1 MQQRALSSW
10 LTGLSMALGV
20 ALVVSVLVIHSV
32 VSDTFRRT
40 AQGYDLIVGAKGG
53 ALQLVLNTVFHLSK
67 PINNI
72 PYSYYKEFTQD
83 EHHRGKYARYV
94 NAAVPYC
101 LGDSYDDFRVV
112 GTTPQLFD
120 EFEYA
125 NDRKYQFAQGRNFKQ
140 EGFFEGV
147 IGSLVAH
154 KTKLKVGDTFNP
166 THGVAEEG
174 LGHKHD
180 AFTVVGILAP
190 TGTPND
196 RALFVNMEGFYLLDK
211 HAKDPPEPR
220 AKSPG
225 HAHDEHG
232 REHPHDEHTD
242 DEDGHDDHADDDHDA
257 HEDHDGEHAAG
268 EHEAEHDEHEHDA
281 GHDELAHDEHDV
293 EHDHDEHDHGHGPR
307 KPLPEDQRE
316 VTAILLQTR
325 INESPLQ
332 ATALPNLINDEPLVQ
347 AVMPAREILMLFDSI
362 VNNIKLL
369 LLVVAYLVVVV
380 AGIGVMVSIYN
391 SMNDRRH
398 DIAIMRSLGARRQTV
413 MLVILLESVLLSLG
427 GGVAGLLLGHVLMG
441 LISPLITAETGVPIG
456 FFQFHWSEPAL
467 VPGLIAFA
475 TLVGFLPSTTAYR
488 TDVAKALSLAP

>member
-1 MQQRALSSW
+1 MQQRALASW

-40 AQGYDLIVGAKGG
+40 AQGFDLIVGAKGSS
-53 ALQLVLNTVFHLSK
+53 LQLVLNTVFHLSK

-72 PYSYYKEFTQD
+72 PYSYYKEFTED

-94 NAAVPYC
+94 KLAVPYC
-101 LGDSYDDFRVV
+101 LGDSYEGYRVV
-112 GTTPQLFD
+112 GTTPKLFD

-140 EGFFEGV
+140 EEFFEGV
-147 IGSLVAH
+147 IGSLVARNAQ
-154 KTKLKVGDTFNP
+154 LKVGDTFNP
-166 THGVAEEG
+166 THGVSEEG

-211 HAKDPPEPR
+211 HAKDPPKAR
-220 AKSPG
+220 AESADHTHEEQG
-225 HAHDEHG
+225 ELGHEEHGGHAHEDHAHDEHA
-232 REHPHDEHTD
+232 
-242 DEDGHDDHADDDHDA
+242 HDDHEDDDHDDA
-257 HEDHDGEHAAG
+257 AGAHDGAD
-268 EHEAEHDEHEHDA
+268 HDEHAHHADDEA
-281 GHDELAHDEHDV
+281 GHDEGD
-293 EHDHDEHDHGHGPR
+293 HDHEEGHVHGLR

-316 VTAILLQTR
+316 VTAILLHTR
-325 INESPLQ
+325 QFESPLMGL
-332 ATALPNLINDEPLVQ
+332 ALSNEVNDDPFAQ
-347 AVMPAREILMLFDSI
+347 AVKPTVEIYTLFESI
-362 VNNIKLL
+362 VKNIQLL

-391 SMNDRRH
+391 SMNDRRR

-413 MLVILLESVLLSLG
+413 MVVILLESVLLSLG
-427 GGVAGLLLGHVLMG
+427 GGAAGLLLGHVLMG

-467 VPGLIAFA
+467 VPGLIALA
-475 TLVGFLPSTTAYR
+475 AVVGFLPSMTAYR